1 MSSHCYLSFSES
13 QNTSAETTIKNVATH
28 KNQLSAPP
36 INTYY
41 EQSMAVN
48 DGGSNRY
55 YIGIDKP
62 MPDYKI
68 DNRISNVLILNFVI
82 DGKGSFNGMP
92 FSKGTFYYTKPRIPY
107 TMIAD
112 SEEPWHSVWVSIEGE
127 RRNELIEK
135 LDSISQNQMAT
146 FSSPFALLHLV
157 QYILYEFPH
166 SNSSFQ
172 IYDGMIS
179 QLISF
184 IRPFGESLEPQEQD
198 ARHDQSVQIVQ
209 QAITYINTNPT
220 TVTVADLAKKMNFE
234 HTYFTHLFTSVKGI
248 SPKEYILNVKLKIA
262 KHYLAETNY
271 SIEQITDLLG
281 YNHRNSLT
289 SLFKKKLG
297 ISPNEYRSHAQSK
310 DQISH
315 L

>member
-1 MSSHCYLSFSES
+1 MNNHCYLSFSES
-13 QNTSAETTIKNVATH
+13 QNTSAETTMKNVATN
-28 KNQLSAPP
+28 KIQLSAPP

-62 MPDYKI
+62 MPNYKI

-92 FSKGTFYYTKPRIPY
+92 FSQGTFYYTKPRIPY

-112 SEEPWHSVWVSIEGE
+112 SEEPWHSIWVSIEGE

-135 LDSISQNQMAT
+135 LDAISQNQMAT

-184 IRPFGESLEPQEQD
+184 IRPFGESYEPQEQD
-198 ARHDQSVQIVQ
+198 TRHDQSVQIVQ

-220 TVTVADLAKKMNFE
+220 TVTVAELAKKMNFE

-271 SIEQITDLLG
+271 SIEQITDLMG

-297 ISPNEYRSHAQSK
+297 ISPNEYRLHFQSK